1 MVASS
6 SVSLFAD
13 FKELRVLREVSGR
26 KGVAAAVFSGV
37 TYLSLSESVESV
49 EEFEFEFSFVEEF
62 ALSVASEFSSL
73 DVFSPTTASDC
84 ESPPLSDPS
93 ATALLSEA
101 VSSLSAVESAESS
114 VDSLEVRELAVSS
127 AAISSLKED
136 VSLV

>member
-1 MVASS
+1 MDEELSS
-6 SVSLFAD
+6 F
-13 FKELRVLREVSGR
+13 
-26 KGVAAAVFSGV
+26 
-37 TYLSLSESVESV
+37 
-49 EEFEFEFSFVEEF
+49 
-62 ALSVASEFSSL
+62 
-73 DVFSPTTASDC
+73 DVFSSTTASPEPSPF

-114 VDSLEVRELAVSS
+114 VDSLEVRELDVSS